1 MKITIPQHKLAAALA
16 AAKPISGGQ
25 LPVTSSVLL
34 TAGRELS
41 VQVDNLQHSL
51 VQHLDAEVAAPGAV
65 GLPAR
70 KLAAIVASLPDVPVT
85 IEVDATHNPRI
96 IADNVR
102 HIATITAGWTRVTL
116 HGISP
121 ADFPAVLRT
130 DGDAVYHADF
140 GDLKMALNRVAPA
153 ISDDPARHSINGAC
167 MEFANNEMRLTSSD
181 GRRLAQDLIG
191 AVRQSGVDPEDRSKI
206 LGREAVGH
214 LRKLAGH
221 SVGIAISDG
230 MASFKT
236 PAWEFTSR
244 LIEGRYP
251 NWSQVIPTEFAG
263 IRQVDRKAFL
273 AALDRVSLIGSDSVR
288 LAFEPG
294 KVTLSAT
301 KPDVGDASESV
312 DATGDAVAVV
322 AFNPDYLRVPFESL
336 ATETVAIQLGRDGGA
351 SMVQDGAYRHI
362 LMPMRTT

>member
-1 MKITIPQHKLAAALA
+1 MKITIPQPRLSAALA
-16 AAKPISGGQ
+16 AAKPISNGQ

-34 TAGRELS
+34 TAGRDLS
-41 VQVDNLQHSL
+41 VQVDNLEHSL
-51 VQHLDAEVAAPGAV
+51 VQHLDAQVHAPGAV

-70 KLAAIVASLPDVPVT
+70 KLAAIVASLPDVQVT
-85 IEVDATHNPRI
+85 IEVDATHNPRV

-130 DGDAVYHADF
+130 DGEAVYHADF
-140 GDLKMALNRVAPA
+140 GDLKMALDRVAPA
-153 ISDDPARHSINGAC
+153 ISDDQSRYVITGAC
-167 MEFANNEMRLTSSD
+167 MEFAENGLRLTASD

-191 AVRQSGVDPEDRSKI
+191 AVRQSGVDPDERSKI

-214 LRKLAGH
+214 LRKLAGQ

-251 NWSQVIPTEFAG
+251 NWQQVIPTEFAG
-263 IRQVDRKAFL
+263 IAQLDRKAFL
-273 AALDRVSLIGSDSVR
+273 AALDRVALIGSDSVR
-288 LAFEPG
+288 LAFEPD
-294 KVTLSAT
+294 KVTISAT
-301 KPDVGDASESV
+301 KAEVGYANESV
-312 DATGDAVAVV
+312 DVTGDAVVTV
-322 AFNPDYLRVPFESL
+322 AFNPEYLRVPFETL
-336 ATETVAIQLGRDGGA
+336 ETETVAIQLGRDGGA
-351 SMVQDGAYRHI
+351 SMVQEGAYRHV
-362 LMPMRTT
+362 LMPMRLS